1 LYCFCVL
8 RHVDEAHHAQPFEYD
23 DVFADI
29 NENSDHYDE
38 DDVFTDTTSSSSKLI
53 FYLCT
58 VLLPYLHVLLPCLG
72 SVLLPYLHVTLA
84 DAKSMPIQWPYDRV
98 IN

>member
-1 LYCFCVL
+1 VL
-8 RHVDEAHHAQPFEYD
+8 LPYLHVLLPCLG
-23 DVFADI
+23 
-29 NENSDHYDE
+29 S
-38 DDVFTDTTSSSSKLI
+38 
-53 FYLCT
+53 